1 MGPEKKPGTWSFSL
15 VGGAMRK
22 LRDDD
27 DLSVPSPDGSQ
38 VAVLRDNAIWIMD
51 LDGEN
56 PRKLVAAEKGRW
68 VGRPEWSPDGRRLAY
83 SNGGPEGIAI
93 ESRDSGGG
101 PPATII
107 PSNSR
112 VGDSSSGRGLA
123 HMAMPTVCWTR
134 DGYIV
139 YLMAELPPNENSNN
153 FWEVSVDP
161 RTGRPTSAPRRISKW
176 LGYWQSSPSVFADGK
191 RLGYLRGHSHS
202 NIYVAQL
209 EGGGTSVTKDV
220 QQLTFDIRVDWFGA
234 WTPDSKAVLFY
245 SDRKGTFDIFRQRLG
260 ERQPE
265 PVVVGPQ
272 EERDPQISPDG
283 SWIVY
288 FAYDKIRDGSIPSTG
303 RIMRVPVSGGQ
314 PQFIGEVKG
323 YPGCANCCSD
333 LDSGRNPAL
342 RCPKDPNAACVLSEV
357 EQGRIVFT
365 SIDIG
370 TGKKSELFRLDAADP
385 YDAYW
390 DFSPDGS
397 RIAFGD
403 PNAGCKI
410 RILTLTGVTE
420 RTLAVKGRAHCIAAA
435 WPQRGDGLFVESY
448 TDVKST
454 LLRVSWD
461 GDAKPLRT
469 SLKWFRHFG
478 ESPDGKYLAFTDV
491 IGDSNAWM
499 IENFE
504 K

>member
-1 MGPEKKPGTWSFSL
+1 
-15 VGGAMRK
+15 
-22 LRDDD
+22 
-27 DLSVPSPDGSQ
+27 
-38 VAVLRDNAIWIMD
+38 
-51 LDGEN
+51 
-56 PRKLVAAEKGRW
+56 
-68 VGRPEWSPDGRRLAY
+68 
-83 SNGGPEGIAI
+83 
-93 ESRDSGGG
+93 
-101 PPATII
+101 
-107 PSNSR
+107 
-112 VGDSSSGRGLA
+112 
-123 HMAMPTVCWTR
+123 
-134 DGYIV
+134 
-139 YLMAELPPNENSNN
+139 
-153 FWEVSVDP
+153 
-161 RTGRPTSAPRRISKW
+161 
-176 LGYWQSSPSVFADGK
+176 
-191 RLGYLRGHSHS
+191 
-202 NIYVAQL
+202 
-209 EGGGTSVTKDV
+209 
-220 QQLTFDIRVDWFGA
+220 
-234 WTPDSKAVLFY
+234 
-245 SDRKGTFDIFRQRLG
+245 
-260 ERQPE
+260 
-265 PVVVGPQ
+265 
-272 EERDPQISPDG
+272 
-283 SWIVY
+283 VY

-314 PQFIGEVKG
+314 PQFIEEVKG

-342 RCPKDPNAACVLSEV
+342 RCPNNPNALCVLSEV

-365 SIDIG
+365 SIDVG
-370 TGKKSELFRLDAADP
+370 TGKKSELFRVDAADP

-390 DFSPDGS
+390 DLSPEGS

-403 PNAGCKI
+403 PNAGCEI
-410 RILTLTGVTE
+410 RILSLTGVTE

>member
-56 PRKLVAAEKGRW
+56 PRKLVGAEKGRW

-112 VGDSSSGRGLA
+112 VGDSSSGRVLA
-123 HMAMPTVCWTR
+123 HMAMPTPTVCWAR

-139 YLMAELPPNENSNN
+139 YLMAEPPPNENSNN

-176 LGYWQSSPSVFADGK
+176 LGYWLSSPRVSADGK
-191 RLGYLRGHSHS
+191 RLGYLKGHSHS

-209 EGGGTSVTKDV
+209 EGGGTGVTEDV

-234 WTPDSKAVLFY
+234 WTRDSKAVLFY

-288 FAYDKIRDGSIPSTG
+288 FAYDKIRDGPLPSTG

-314 PQFIGEVKG
+314 PQFIEEVKG

-342 RCPKDPNAACVLSEV
+342 RCPTNPNALCVLSEV
-357 EQGRIVFT
+357 EQSRVVFT
-365 SIDIG
+365 SINVA
-370 TGKKSELFRLDAADP
+370 TGKKNELFRVDAAN
-385 YDAYW
+385 YW
-390 DFSPDGS
+390 DLSPDGS

-403 PNAGCKI
+403 PNAGCEI

-499 IENFE
+499 IENF
-504 K
+504 

>member
-15 VGGAMRK
+15 VGGAVRK

-27 DLSVPSPDGSQ
+27 DLSIPSPDGSL

-83 SNGGPEGIAI
+83 PYGGPEGIAI

-112 VGDSSSGRGLA
+112 VGDSSSGRVLA
-123 HMAMPTVCWTR
+123 HMAMPTPTVCWAR

-139 YLMAELPPNENSNN
+139 YLMAEPPPNENSNN

-176 LGYWQSSPSVFADGK
+176 LGYWLSSPRVSADGK
-191 RLGYLRGHSHS
+191 RLGYLKGHSHS

-209 EGGGTSVTKDV
+209 EGGGTCVTEDV

-234 WTPDSKAVLFY
+234 WTRDCKAVLFY

-265 PVVVGPQ
+265 PVVVGSQ
-272 EERDPQISPDG
+272 EKRDPQISPDG

-288 FAYDKIRDGSIPSTG
+288 FAYDKIRDGSLPSTG

-314 PQFIGEVKG
+314 PQFVAQVKG
-323 YPGCANCCSD
+323 YPGCANCAH
-333 LDSGRNPAL
+333 LDSGGPHPAL
-342 RCPKDPNAACVLSEV
+342 RCPTNPNALCVLSEV
-357 EQGRIVFT
+357 EQSRVVFT
-365 SIDIG
+365 SINVA
-370 TGKKSELFRLDAADP
+370 TGKKNELFRVDAAN
-385 YDAYW
+385 YW
-390 DFSPDGS
+390 DLSPDGS

-403 PNAGCKI
+403 PNAGCEI
-410 RILTLTGVTE
+410 RILTVAGVTE
-420 RTLAVKGRAHCIAAA
+420 RTLAVKGKSSCIAAA

-461 GDAKPLRT
+461 GEAKPLRT

-499 IENFE
+499 IENF
-504 K
+504 